1 MDKKPG
7 AAIAGFLF
15 WFLMAGLIY
24 THNYW
29 WSLILGL
36 GSLMAAL
43 AWGGLRWI
51 WMCRPPRPEPPP
63 KSDLPVIDFKDVKP
77 GDFE

>member
-1 MDKKPG
+1 MDIKPG

-51 WMCRPPRPEPPP
+51 WM
-63 KSDLPVIDFKDVKP
+63 
-77 GDFE
+77 